1 MDCMSLLTHIH
12 GILNLW
18 VDDERAILYDI
29 CRLQRMIQDHVL
41 PGPITGIPL
50 AFTNPKQSLLPDM
63 TRLFLCL
70 REHTRTH
77 TEMLIW
83 LINLF
88 FLWLQKKKKTK
99 TGSVS
104 HMRGEE
110 MTPRSVILERQS
122 RVTLTFHFV
131 EMPVDYSVNW
141 GTRETDRRR
150 KGKQN
155 KLILRENRWH
165 IQYMYINHAIRDS
178 LHTIIILFILMSDGE
193 QFWVAFKN
201 IFIYAWI
208 QYVCICWRDVGGV
221 GGWGG
226 VAGICRGLSESTPS
240 LLAPLSLH
248 CLSPLTCPMACRL
261 QTGTS

>member
-63 TRLFLCL
+63 TLLFLCL
-70 REHTRTH
+70 KEHTRTRARAH
-77 TEMLIW
+77 THRRSSGLLI
-83 LINLF
+83 F
-88 FLWLQKKKKTK
+88 SFYDYKKMAP
-99 TGSVS
+99 VS

-110 MTPRSVILERQS
+110 MTPRSVILKRQS

-141 GTRETDRRR
+141 STRETGSRRR
-150 KGKQN
+150 GKQN
-155 KLILRENRWH
+155 KLILTENRWD
-165 IQYMYINHAIRDS
+165 IECMYIHHAIRDS
-178 LHTIIILFILMSDGE
+178 LYNSNTVYPNEWWGE
-193 QFWVAFKN
+193 
-201 IFIYAWI
+201 
-208 QYVCICWRDVGGV
+208 
-221 GGWGG
+221 
-226 VAGICRGLSESTPS
+226 
-240 LLAPLSLH
+240 LLGPL
-248 CLSPLTCPMACRL
+248 
-261 QTGTS
+261 